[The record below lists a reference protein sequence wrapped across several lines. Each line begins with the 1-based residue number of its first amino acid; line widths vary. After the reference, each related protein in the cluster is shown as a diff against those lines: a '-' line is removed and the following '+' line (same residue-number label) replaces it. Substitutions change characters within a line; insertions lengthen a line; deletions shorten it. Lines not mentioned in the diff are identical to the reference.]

1 MSKIKKTTPTDYE
14 IHQLLKERWSPRAFS
29 DKAITEQEMHQLLE
43 AGRWAPSSNNLQ
55 PWAFVWG
62 LKGSET
68 YDRIFD
74 CLHDFNQG
82 WAGNAPALMLSAF
95 NKKMPSGK
103 DHFHAP
109 YDLGLF
115 MANVSIQA
123 QSMGIAVHQMAG
135 IHFKKA
141 REEFGFPED
150 FHVATGTAIG
160 YYGGEIESI
169 PEDLQDDEKKTKRE
183 RKQQSE
189 FAFNGDYKGK
199 K

>member
-123 QSMGIAVHQMAG
+123 QSMGIAVHHMAG

-141 REEFGFPED
+141 REEFNFPED